1 MSSLPSSACAQ
12 YHRRVSSATGEG
24 HRPPSRKRPAAE
36 GANPTLRQR
45 ELGLR
50 LRELRLARDL
60 TVEEVAVQ
68 LECSAT
74 KISRLETAARRAIPR
89 DVRDLCHIYGVA
101 DQAEIEELMDLAR
114 QARQPGWWAQ
124 YSDLGFESYIGLE
137 QEATVI
143 TSFSMY
149 YVPGLLQT
157 ADYARA
163 LIQGIEQKMDTR
175 VLADR
180 IEVRLRRQQLLE
192 KEDRP
197 RYRAL
202 LDEAVLHRIV
212 GSPAIMAAQLDKILK
227 KQEDG
232 LAAVQVIPFSVGAHA
247 GSDSNF
253 DFLEFGESS
262 LLGPVVHVEGL
273 TSNTYRERPA
283 EVERYREAIEQL
295 RDAAL
300 NVRDSM
306 ALISRFRETLIF

>member
-1 MSSLPSSACAQ
+1 M
-12 YHRRVSSATGEG
+12 
-24 HRPPSRKRPAAE
+24 
-36 GANPTLRQR
+36 RQR

-74 KISRLETAARRAIPR
+74 KISRLETAARKAIPR

-101 DQAEIEELMDLAR
+101 DQAEVEELMDLAR
-114 QARQPGWWAQ
+114 QARQPGWWTQ
-124 YSDLGFESYIGLE
+124 YVDLGFESYIGLE
-137 QEATVI
+137 QEAVAI
-143 TSFSMY
+143 TAFSMY

-163 LIQGIEQKMDTR
+163 IIRAIEPKMDP
-175 VLADR
+175 R
-180 IEVRLRRQQLLE
+180 ILGERAEARIRRQQLLE
-192 KEDRP
+192 KEARP

-202 LDEAVLHRIV
+202 LDEAVLHRLV
-212 GSPAIMAAQLDKILK
+212 GSPAIMVAQLDKILK
-227 KQEDG
+227 KQEGG
-232 LAAVQVIPFSVGAHA
+232 LAAVQVIPFGIGAHA

-253 DFLEFGESS
+253 EFLEFGESS

-273 TSNTYRERPA
+273 ISNTYRERPA

-306 ALISRFRETLIF
+306 ALISRVRETLIV

>member
-1 MSSLPSSACAQ
+1 
-12 YHRRVSSATGEG
+12 
-24 HRPPSRKRPAAE
+24 
-36 GANPTLRQR
+36 LRQR

-74 KISRLETAARRAIPR
+74 KISRLETATRKAIPR

-101 DQAEIEELMDLAR
+101 DQAEVEELMDLAR
-114 QARQPGWWAQ
+114 QGRQPGWWTQ
-124 YSDLGFESYIGLE
+124 YSDLGFETYIGLE
-137 QEATVI
+137 QEAVAI
-143 TSFSMY
+143 TAFSMY

-157 ADYARA
+157 EDYART
-163 LIQGIEQKMDTR
+163 IIRGIEQKMNP
-175 VLADR
+175 R
-180 IEVRLRRQQLLE
+180 ILDERAEVRLRRQQLLE
-192 KEDRP
+192 KENGP

-202 LDEAVLHRIV
+202 LDEAVLHRLV
-212 GSPAIMAAQLDKILK
+212 GGPAIMIAQLDKILK

-232 LAAVQVIPFSVGAHA
+232 VAAVQVIPFSVGAHA

-253 DFLEFGESS
+253 EFLEFGESS
-262 LLGPVVHVEGL
+262 RLGSVVHVEGL
-273 TSNTYRERPA
+273 TGNTYRERPA
-283 EVERYREAIEQL
+283 EIERYREAIEQL

-306 ALISRFRETLIF
+306 ALISRVRETLSG

>member
-1 MSSLPSSACAQ
+1 
-12 YHRRVSSATGEG
+12 
-24 HRPPSRKRPAAE
+24 
-36 GANPTLRQR
+36 LRQR

-74 KISRLETAARRAIPR
+74 KISRLETAARKAIPR

-101 DQAEIEELMDLAR
+101 DQAEVEELVDLAR
-114 QARQPGWWAQ
+114 QARQPGWWTQ
-124 YSDLGFESYIGLE
+124 YVDLGFESYIGLE
-137 QEATVI
+137 QEAVAI
-143 TSFSMY
+143 TAFSMY

-157 ADYARA
+157 TDYARA
-163 LIQGIEQKMDTR
+163 IIRAIEPKMDPR
-175 VLADR
+175 VLGERA
-180 IEVRLRRQQLLE
+180 EVRIRRQQLLE
-192 KEDRP
+192 KEAGP

-202 LDEAVLHRIV
+202 LDEAVLHRLV
-212 GSPAIMAAQLDKILK
+212 GSPAIMVAQLDKILK
-227 KQEDG
+227 KQEGG
-232 LAAVQVIPFSVGAHA
+232 LAAVQVIPFGVGAHA

-253 DFLEFGESS
+253 EFLEFGESS

-273 TSNTYRERPA
+273 IGNTYRERPA

-306 ALISRFRETLIF
+306 ALISRVRETLIV